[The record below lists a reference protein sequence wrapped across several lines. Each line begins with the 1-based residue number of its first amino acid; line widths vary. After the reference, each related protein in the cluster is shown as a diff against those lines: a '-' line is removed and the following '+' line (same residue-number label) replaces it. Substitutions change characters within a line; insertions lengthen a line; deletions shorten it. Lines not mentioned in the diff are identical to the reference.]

1 MFIFFLM
8 KLKKWF
14 TLVEMLIVVVIIG
27 IIAAAIIP
35 RLQEAQEYNKE
46 KQKIHKEMPKTYEF
60 ALSNNII
67 KEINPTCTK
76 DTTTKERVSD
86 ESCYNRLRVLEKC
99 KEKMKDGKDYPILER
114 LLSLVENEQQADA
127 IINKC
132 ENYKQEIPQV
142 VQQES
147 HENDEKIN
155 KLLDSF

>member
-1 MFIFFLM
+1 M
-8 KLKKWF
+8 KVRKGI
-14 TLVEMLIVVVIIG
+14 TIVEYLVVLVLLGM
-27 IIAAAIIP
+27 IAAAIVPWI
-35 RLQEAQEYNKE
+35 QKAYEDKKE
-46 KQKIHKEMPKTYEF
+46 KQKIQKEMSKTYEF
-60 ALSNNII
+60 ALSNNSL
-67 KEINPTCTK
+67 KEINSICTK
-76 DTTTKERVSD
+76 DTTTKEKVSD

-132 ENYKQEIPQV
+132 ENYKQEIPQIIKE
-142 VQQES
+142 ES

>member
-1 MFIFFLM
+1 M
-8 KLKKWF
+8 KLRKGI
-14 TLVEMLIVVVIIG
+14 TLVEGLVVAVLIG
-27 IIAAAIIP
+27 MIAAAIVPWI
-35 RLQEAQEYNKE
+35 QKAYEDKKE
-46 KQKIHKEMPKTYEF
+46 KQKIQKEMPKTYEF
-60 ALSNNII
+60 ALSNNNF
-67 KEINPTCTK
+67 KEINSICAK
-76 DTTTKERVSD
+76 DTTSKERVSD

-147 HENDEKIN
+147 HEKIN

>member
-1 MFIFFLM
+1 M
-8 KLKKWF
+8 KLNKGI
-14 TLVEMLIVVVIIG
+14 TIVEYLLVVVMLGMIV
-27 IIAAAIIP
+27 AAILPWI
-35 RLQEAQEYNKE
+35 QDAYENKKE
-46 KQKIHKEMPKTYEF
+46 RQKIQKEMPKTYEF
-60 ALSNNII
+60 ALSNNSL
-67 KEINPTCTK
+67 KEINQICTK
-76 DTTTKERVSD
+76 DTKTKERVSD

-99 KEKMKDGKDYPILER
+99 KEKMKDGKDYPIVER
-114 LLSLVENEQQADA
+114 LVSLVENEQQADA

>member
-1 MFIFFLM
+1 M
-8 KLKKWF
+8 KLRKGL
-14 TLVEMLIVVVIIG
+14 TPVDVILVAILIGMCV
-27 IIAAAIIP
+27 AAILPWI
-35 RLQEAQEYNKE
+35 QDAYGNNKE
-46 KQKIHKEMPKTYEF
+46 KQKIHKEMLKTYEF

-67 KEINPTCTK
+67 KEINPICTK
-76 DTTTKERVSD
+76 DSTNKERVSD
-86 ESCYNRLRVLEKC
+86 ESCYNKLRVLQKC

-132 ENYKQEIPQV
+132 ENYKQEIPQIIKE
-142 VQQES
+142 ES